1 LSLFWRRFNTG
12 GIVGAVT
19 VGLIS
24 SITLALLG
32 PAFLGPNAW
41 SPLVVPTII
50 TMPLGFLG
58 AIVGSLLVGSDKQSE
73 ERFEEISVRAHTG
86 LGAEV

>member
-1 LSLFWRRFNTG
+1 V
-12 GIVGAVT
+12 IGAVT
-19 VGLIS
+19 VGLIG

-41 SPLVVPTII
+41 SPLVVPTIV

-58 AIVGSLLVGSDKQSE
+58 AIVGSLLKRSDQQSE
-73 ERFEEISVRAHTG
+73 QRFEEVSVRAHTG